1 MIIKNNNKVYYLFI
15 KIMLFKVIILWKNK
29 NKNIKLVI
37 KVLIKENKKNNIKM

>member
-29 NKNIKLVI
+29 NKNI
-37 KVLIKENKKNNIKM
+37 